1 MASEELFCEK
11 CGAANAPL
19 ARFCQHCA
27 SPLPVTQTTGALPEQ
42 TLLIGRYQLVSRIGQ
57 GGMGAV
63 YKAIDT
69 RIDDRFVAIKE
80 MSKAGLPAAGLEE
93 AEAAFEREARLLGK
107 LLHPNL
113 PRIHDHFTE
122 NDRSYLVMDF
132 IDGETL
138 EEYLEHT
145 RHDPLP
151 VEQVVN
157 WAEQLCDVLSY
168 LHNHQPPIIFR
179 DLKPANVMISES
191 GHIFLIDFGIAR
203 FFKPGQSHDTVAL
216 GSPGYAAPEQYGKA
230 QSTPRSDLYS
240 LGALIHCLLTGDD
253 PSERPFFF
261 RQASQAN
268 PAVSPGLSALLQRML
283 AMDAEHRPANA
294 QEVLQAL
301 RANDATYQGQTG
313 PGSQQTM
320 SIPRIGYSYGPSAT
334 SSSTNTTPSGVDL
347 LLEEAYTLYTQKR
360 LSEAEKVYTQ
370 ALQLNGTNPLGW
382 QGRGL
387 TQGLMARHTEAL
399 TSFER
404 ALKLDPTL
412 VISWNGK
419 GTALSTL
426 QRNQDALVAFE
437 RALKLDPNN
446 APSWNGK
453 GAVLN
458 ALGRPKE
465 ALDAFDMALRFD
477 PHMAQAWNN
486 KGLVLRQ
493 QKRFQE
499 ALSAFDMAL
508 TYDKNIATSW
518 SGKASVLHD
527 MGRLQESLDCYQQAC
542 NCNPAL
548 VSAWN
553 GKGSVLYDMGRYK
566 LALQAFQ
573 EALKL
578 DKNYAPACYGIG
590 NVYYVQQKLNSAL
603 EMFDRALR
611 CDPNYAKAWNRRGNV
626 LNDLGERIEALKS
639 YDQALRIDARFASAW
654 NGKAGVYAQLERYTE
669 ALHAYETALRIN
681 PNFAQAWNGQGNTFY
696 HLNNYS
702 QALTSYDRAVKLNPQ
717 MASAWHNLSL
727 VLKKLKRNQEALDAA
742 EQAILLAPND
752 PDNWTRKAEALKS
765 LRRSRDA
772 KDAEKQAGKL
782 RGVVR

>member
-1 MASEELFCEK
+1 MTTQELFCET
-11 CGAANAPL
+11 CGAANAPS

-27 SPLPVTQTTGALPEQ
+27 APLPVTNITGSLPEQ

-63 YKAIDT
+63 YKASDT
-69 RIDDRFVAIKE
+69 RLDDRLVAIKE
-80 MSKAGLPAAGLEE
+80 MSKAGLPAARMEE
-93 AEAAFEREARLLGK
+93 AEASFEREARLLGK

-138 EEYLEHT
+138 EDYLNRT
-145 RHDPLP
+145 GRRPFP
-151 VEQVVN
+151 VEQVLD

-168 LHNHQPPIIFR
+168 LHNHQPPIVFR

-203 FFKPGQSHDTVAL
+203 IFKPGQSHDTVAL

-261 RQASQAN
+261 RSASQAN
-268 PAVSPGLSALLQRML
+268 PAVPHTLDALLHRML
-283 AMDAEHRPANA
+283 EMDAERRPVSA

-301 RANDATYQGQTG
+301 RADDATLLHGLQGIQPTG
-313 PGSQQTM
+313 RT
-320 SIPRIGYSYGPSAT
+320 IYTYGAVR
-334 SSSTNTTPSGVDL
+334 TTPSGADL
-347 LLEEAYTLYTQKR
+347 LLEEAHTLYTQKR

-370 ALQLNGTNPLGW
+370 ALQINTTNPIGW

-387 TQGLMARHTEAL
+387 TQGLLARHTEAL

-404 ALKLDPTL
+404 ALQLDPSL

-426 QRNQDALVAFE
+426 QRNKDALAAFE
-437 RALKLDPNN
+437 QALKLEPNN
-446 APSWNGK
+446 ASSWNGK

-458 ALGRPKE
+458 ALGRSKE

-493 QKRFQE
+493 QKRYPE
-499 ALSAFDMAL
+499 ALSAFEMAL
-508 TYDKNIATSW
+508 SYDRKIATSW

-527 MGRLQESLDCYQQAC
+527 MGKLQESLDAYEQAC
-542 NCNPAL
+542 SCNPAL

-553 GKGSVLYDMGRYK
+553 GKGSVLYDMGRYRQ
-566 LALQAFQ
+566 ALQAFQ
-573 EALKL
+573 EALNL
-578 DKNYAPACYGIG
+578 DKNYAPACYGTG
-590 NVYYVQQKLNSAL
+590 NVYYAQQKLKTAL
-603 EMFDRALR
+603 EWFDRAIR
-611 CDPNYAKAWNRRGNV
+611 ADPNYAKAWNRRGNV
-626 LNDLGERIEALKS
+626 LNDLGDRQQALNS
-639 YDQALRIDARFASAW
+639 YDRALRIDPRYASAW
-654 NGKAGVYAQLERYTE
+654 NGKAGVFCQLERYTE
-669 ALHAYETALRIN
+669 ALQAYEQALRIN
-681 PNFAQAWNGQGNTFY
+681 PNFAQAWNGQGNTYY
-696 HLNNYS
+696 HLGNYS
-702 QALTSYDRAVKLNPQ
+702 PALAAYDRAVKLNPQ
-717 MASAWHNLSL
+717 MASAWHNISL
-727 VLKKLKRNQEALDAA
+727 VLKRLKRYPDALNAA
-742 EQAILLAPND
+742 EKAIQLAPND
-752 PDNWTRKAEALKS
+752 PDNWVRKAEALKS
-765 LRRSRDA
+765 LKRSKDA
-772 KDAEKQAGKL
+772 RDAEKQAVRL
-782 RGVVR
+782 RDRTYPVRSS

>member
-1 MASEELFCEK
+1 MTIEELFCET
-11 CGAANAPL
+11 CGAANPPS
-19 ARFCQHCA
+19 ARFCQNCA
-27 SPLPVTQTTGALPEQ
+27 SPLPVTQITGALPEQ

-63 YKAIDT
+63 YKASDT
-69 RIDDRFVAIKE
+69 RLDGRLVAIKE
-80 MSKAGLPAAGLEE
+80 MSKAGLPAARLEE
-93 AEAAFEREARLLGK
+93 AEASFEREARLLGK

-138 EEYLEHT
+138 EEYLDK
-145 RHDPLP
+145 RGHDPLP
-151 VEQVVN
+151 VEQVLY

-203 FFKPGQSHDTVAL
+203 IFKPGQSHDTVAL

-230 QSTPRSDLYS
+230 QSTPRSDIYS

-261 RQASQAN
+261 RPASQAN
-268 PAVSPGLSALLQRML
+268 PAVPTGIEALLQRML
-283 AMDAEHRPANA
+283 EMDAQRRPASA

-301 RANDATYQGQTG
+301 RSDDAKLQEQAGYST
-313 PGSQQTM
+313 QQARLA
-320 SIPRIGYSYGPSAT
+320 SHIGYSYAAT
-334 SSSTNTTPSGVDL
+334 NATPSGVDL
-347 LLEEAYTLYTQKR
+347 LLEEAQTLYAQKR

-370 ALQLNGTNPLGW
+370 ALQLNNTNPLGW

-387 TQGLMARHTEAL
+387 TQGLLSRHTEAL
-399 TSFER
+399 SSFDR
-404 ALKLDPTL
+404 ALQLDPSL
-412 VISWNGK
+412 VTSWNGK

-426 QRNQDALVAFE
+426 QRNQDALAAFD
-437 RALKLDPNN
+437 RALKLEPNN
-446 APSWNGK
+446 ASSWNGK

-493 QKRFQE
+493 QKRYQE
-499 ALSAFDMAL
+499 ALSAFDLAL

-518 SGKASVLHD
+518 SGKASVLHE
-527 MGRLQESLDCYQQAC
+527 MGRLQEALDCYQQAC
-542 NCNPAL
+542 IHNPLL

-553 GKGSVLYDMGRYK
+553 GKGAVLYDMGRYK
-566 LALQAFQ
+566 EALQAFQ

-590 NVYYVQQKLNSAL
+590 NVYYIQQKIKSAL

-611 CDPNYAKAWNRRGNV
+611 CDPHYAKAWNRRGNV
-626 LNDLGERIEALKS
+626 LNDMSERGEALRS
-639 YDQALRIDARFASAW
+639 FDQALRIDPRFASAW

-669 ALHAYETALRIN
+669 ALNAYENALRIN
-681 PNFAQAWNGQGNTFY
+681 PNFAQAWNGQGNVYF

-702 QALTSYDRAVKLNPQ
+702 QALASYNRALKLNPQ

-727 VLKKLKRNQEALDAA
+727 VLKKLKRNQEALDAS
-742 EQAILLAPND
+742 EQAIQLAPND

-765 LRRSRDA
+765 LRRSKDA
-772 KDAEKQAGKL
+772 KNAEKQAVRL
-782 RGVVR
+782 RQALR